1 MFFDSTNLKSFL
13 PALAASTVLV
23 SFPGACFAVKT
34 ATIKSVD
41 GAHSKSAHTKRA
53 IKTKLPHTSNVPAP
67 KEDSFSAKERGFPL
81 DPHSSMPHTVMVP
94 GAVLYQQAW
103 ALVKDSY
110 FDLKFG
116 GQDWSSWQ
124 HRFDNKL
131 NSPEEA
137 QKAIRVMFDSLKPYQ
152 PRLIEKDQVEKHL
165 KSSTEPRIKS
175 RSNLASGVAYLK
187 IDTYESGSIFDEF
200 KATLDKLGKTEALI
214 LDLRGCR
221 GGSMGSTLNIA
232 DSLLDSGIIVSTVY
246 ADGYKKSIKAT
257 GGTISKLPMVVLI
270 DSGTENEAELL
281 ASSLHENKRATLIG
295 TPTKGILTLVRTTQ
309 HLGDGSVVSIPI
321 ARWLTASDGSI
332 EESGVI
338 PDTEVTPTPQDLNE
352 GKGPWWKNGGTLE
365 ELRKTKDMQLKAA
378 IDFLQKQ
385 RKRK

>member
-1 MFFDSTNLKSFL
+1 MFFAKSILKSAF
-13 PALAASTVLV
+13 AASVAISALITLPT
-23 SFPGACFAVKT
+23 SSLAVKT
-34 ATIKSVD
+34 TTIKSVD
-41 GAHSKSAHTKRA
+41 GAHSKSAHTKKA
-53 IKTKLPHTSNVPAP
+53 IKVKESHSAEHPAP

-116 GQDWSSWQ
+116 GQDWASWQ

-131 NSPEEA
+131 GSPQEA
-137 QKAIRVMFDSLKPYQ
+137 HKAIRVMFESLKPYQ
-152 PRLIEKDQVEKHL
+152 PRLIEKTEVEKL
-165 KSSTEPRIKS
+165 QKTVSEPRIQS
-175 RSNLASGVAYLK
+175 RSNLANGVSYLK

-200 KATLDKLGKTEALI
+200 KVTLDKLGKTEALI

-246 ADGYKKSIKAT
+246 ADGYKKSIRAT

-270 DSGTENEAELL
+270 DAGTQNEAELL
-281 ASSLHENKRATLIG
+281 ASSLHENRRATLIG
-295 TPTKGILTLVRTTQ
+295 APTKGVLTLVRTTQ
-309 HLGDGSVVSIPI
+309 PLGDGSVVSIPI

-338 PDTEVTPTPQDLNE
+338 PDKEIIPSPSELQD
-352 GKGPWWKNGGTLE
+352 GKGPWWKNGETIE
-365 ELRKTKDMQLKAA
+365 DLRKTKDMQLKAA
-378 IDFLQKQ
+378 IDYLQKQ
-385 RKRK
+385 RKK